1 MSFES
6 VYRSRQ
12 GVIELT
18 KVADFMGSLV
28 IKNEYEARKAETS
41 ESLYEYIKYHG
52 AYTATDSFSDYT
64 LEDRNKYKSTVYMYI
79 ISVIREYE
87 FNEAILNTI
96 TNYRTS
102 TLEKMKDN
110 KDKLILDYLKGLRI
124 ARIYFYK
131 EQNLYYRQFLGKA
144 PPSEEIIYVINK
156 DIGIEGY
163 SEVTDLSQPPDPKVI
178 YFKKD
183 ESTLENN
190 FISLGYIESWTT
202 INENGEEEYLAP
214 AFYYLNYTNVE
225 NIDKKKLPLTYT
237 YYILQNHIEEII
249 KKYPNKYFL
258 RFVGTDLTPFYLRSL
273 ENYSIIKYDETIL
286 SSTELFY
293 FFKAYDKAKKQV
305 LLDYISGFDSKQPL
319 YNLLMIQNL
328 LYYTVINYSNS
339 YIERYSVG
347 IYTKENCDDIL
358 TSYGYES
365 LTKISDINIKQRIV
379 RNLNELISNKGNNY
393 VLEIIMNKILQDPNS
408 ELKRYY
414 LEKKY
419 NTGDDL
425 SIEIDTTQGLENSV
439 HLVFRE
445 VPALSINELSTT
457 SDSYH
462 DYYDFIKDD
471 DMWGG
476 ITKDDNTEAKKIN
489 KRKLIAN
496 KLLSTNFSSI
506 LTKYITL
513 TKTIDVQESQRTLR
527 DLVYMML
534 KTLYDNNSDEFF
546 EIKINFDS
554 YTVTPAGLF
563 AALCWTQQM
572 KNAKNCIGNPNIMNQ
587 TTNGFINE
595 GHRYVED
602 VVLQRRFD
610 DADIICTDECVITSS
625 VVFRKMGL
633 LSVDIN
639 ELENNIIIINGK
651 PVKVM
656 DISPEIASWK
666 VVDFI
671 KENPDLFEALLEDVD
686 IDGKYIPTARLVDM
700 KDSLGRVSEKGILT
714 MENCPKDGIK
724 HLDNYKE
731 QIDDFL
737 VHFRYYEEGKQ
748 LGEVNKNTTFA
759 ELVLDYKNQYPNLIE
774 KITKKLQKSYDFRE
788 YQAWQYMLQQSRTNN
803 SINFIFKGYTK
814 FSEYIDHVKSSG
826 LIDFIYKNIPSHNG
840 LIYLSDVLY
849 VQNTINDAFK
859 TWVTDSFSPLIYAG
873 NSGANGGK
881 TTIQSDD
888 SFIKDMKL
896 LFDEFLSVF
905 SQLYSINYN
914 YSFGGSGDQGGMYLQ
929 LFYNPLY
936 SHYTDK
942 FKDRVNL
949 GEGFSSI
956 YKTNCNDEIKIKHS
970 YSSKNEDSFY
980 AAINN
985 NVTHDAETNEYIVD
999 DPLTYEN
1006 SFNMKQSFVGNLGF
1020 DESISTHSKCQI
1032 IDNLGMHGILKIKS
1046 SSGEKVYYEKDS

>member
-18 KVADFMGSLV
+18 KVADFIGSLV

-64 LEDRNKYKSTVYMYI
+64 LEDRTNYKSTVYIYI
-79 ISVIREYE
+79 MSVIRDYE
-87 FNEAILNTI
+87 FSEAILNTI

-102 TLEKMKDN
+102 TLDKMLEN
-110 KDKLILDYLKGLRI
+110 KDKLIIDYLKGLRI

-144 PPSEEIIYVINK
+144 PPSEEKIYVINK
-156 DIGIEGY
+156 DIGLEGY
-163 SEVTDLSQPPDPKVI
+163 TEITDLSIPPNPKIV
-178 YFKKD
+178 YYRKD
-183 ESTLENN
+183 EQTIENN
-190 FISLGYIESWTT
+190 FISLGFIDSWTR
-202 INENGEEEYLAP
+202 INDNGEEEYIADK
-214 AFYYLNYTNVE
+214 FYYLNYMNVE
-225 NIDKKKLPLTYT
+225 DIHKTKTSLTYS

-258 RFVGTDLTPFYLRSL
+258 RFVGTDITPFYLRSL

-293 FFKAYDKAKKQV
+293 FFKAYDKAKKHV
-305 LLDYISGFDSKQPL
+305 VMDYISGFDSKQPL

-358 TSYGYES
+358 NSYGYNS

-419 NTGDDL
+419 NTGDDA

-439 HLVFRE
+439 SLVFRE

-457 SDSYH
+457 SDSYR
-462 DYYDFIKDD
+462 DYDEFVDSD

-476 ITKDDNTEAKKIN
+476 ITQDDNLTQKQTKKE
-489 KRKLIAN
+489 LIKK
-496 KLLSTNFSSI
+496 KLLSSNFGSI

-513 TKTIDVQESQRTLR
+513 TRTIDVQESQRTLR

-534 KTLYDNNSDEFF
+534 KTLYDNDADEFF
-546 EIKINFDS
+546 EIKMNFDS

-572 KNAKNCIGNPNIMNQ
+572 KNSKNCVGNPDIVHQ
-587 TTNGFINE
+587 STNGFSNE
-595 GHRYVED
+595 GHRHVED

-610 DADIICTDECVITSS
+610 DSDIICTDECVITSS

-686 IDGKYIPTARLVDM
+686 IEGKYIPTTRLVDM
-700 KDSLGRVSEKGILT
+700 RDSSGRLSEKGILT
-714 MENCPKDGIK
+714 MENSPKDGIK
-724 HLDNYKE
+724 HLTDYTE

-737 VHFRYYEEGKQ
+737 VHFRYYSEGRQ

-759 ELVLDYKNQYPNLIE
+759 ELVMDYKNQYPNLIE

-788 YQAWQYMLQQSRTNN
+788 FQAWQYMLQQSRTNN

-826 LIDFIYKNIPSHNG
+826 LIEFINKNIPLHNG
-840 LIYLSDVLY
+840 MIYLSDVLY
-849 VQNTINDAFK
+849 VQNALNDAFK
-859 TWVTDSFSPLIYAG
+859 TWVTDSFSPLIYSG
-873 NSGANGGK
+873 NESASGGE

-888 SFIKDMKL
+888 SFINDMKL

-914 YSFGGSGDQGGMYLQ
+914 YSFGGDQGGMYLQ
-929 LFYNPLY
+929 LFYNPLM
-936 SHYTDK
+936 SHYTDGY
-942 FKDRVNL
+942 KDRLNL
-949 GEGFSSI
+949 GEGYSSI
-956 YKTNCNDEIKIKHS
+956 YKTSCEDKIKLKHS
-970 YSSKNEDSFY
+970 YSSMNEDSFY
-980 AAINN
+980 DAINN
-985 NVTHDAETNEYIVD
+985 DVIYDRETNEYNVD

-1020 DESISTHSKCQI
+1020 NESIATHSKYQI
-1032 IDNLGMHGILKIKS
+1032 SDNLGMYGILKIKS